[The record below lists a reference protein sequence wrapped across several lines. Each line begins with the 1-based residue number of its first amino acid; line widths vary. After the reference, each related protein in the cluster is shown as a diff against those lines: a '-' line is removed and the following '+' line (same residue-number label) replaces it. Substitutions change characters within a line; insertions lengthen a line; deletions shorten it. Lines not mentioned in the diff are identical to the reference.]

1 MTTRLKNALWFAIP
15 ALTTAAAL
23 TAITLASGGLEQAE
37 QEVGSNDLTEPVI
50 ALVLF
55 AIVGGTI
62 VGGAF
67 YLVRRL
73 RSASEFVDQS
83 PGLIPLV

>member
-1 MTTRLKNALWFAIP
+1 MTTRLKNTLWFAIP
-15 ALTTAAAL
+15 ALSTAAAL
-23 TAITLASGGLEQAE
+23 TVITLASGGLEQAQ

-55 AIVGGTI
+55 AIVGGAI
-62 VGGAF
+62 VGGSF

-73 RSASEFVDQS
+73 LTRKGS
-83 PGLIPLV
+83 PKA